1 MAKSCITKLQIFMLY
16 IYIYICI
23 CMLCVYVYVLLL
35 LIQKYWHFSATDFQN
50 SEEDL
55 DGSLLFEE
63 HSTKSPKSNK
73 NVQLKERRNAYVI
86 LATTNVKLR
95 HSCNAFK
102 DIEEYTQN
110 RLRKVPGRRIHPV
123 KFFFAHW
130 L

>member
-1 MAKSCITKLQIFMLY
+1 M
-16 IYIYICI
+16 
-23 CMLCVYVYVLLL
+23 
-35 LIQKYWHFSATDFQN
+35 
-50 SEEDL
+50 L
-55 DGSLLFEE
+55 DGFLLFEE

-73 NVQLKERRNAYVI
+73 NVQIKERPNAYVI

-123 KFFFAHW
+123 KFFFAH
-130 L
+130 